1 MMQPGTAIVR
11 RIDEIVPLSGSDRH
25 LMRVRVGD
33 FCSVVEDNIYAPGD
47 LVVWIA
53 PHSVLPDGLI
63 RDMGAAGKLSGKS
76 GRTVKTRE
84 LCGCISQGVLYPVDN
99 DPQQPFI
106 ILPTEDGIGCYH
118 PVHEGMDVTEALGI
132 TPSSHLITRN

>member
-1 MMQPGTAIVR
+1 MQPGTATIQ

-33 FCSVVEDNIYAPGD
+33 FYSVVEDNVYAPGD

-84 LCGCISQGVLYPVDN
+84 LCGCVSQGVLYPVDN
-99 DPQQPFI
+99 DINQPFI
-106 ILPTEDGIGCYH
+106 TTPSDDGVGHYY
-118 PVHEGMDVTEALGI
+118 PVYEGLDVTEALGI
-132 TPSSHLITRN
+132 QPSSHLISRN